1 MATSASEAPT
11 TVDKPTQAQRSS
23 RLSTAVPGIA
33 LAALII
39 GICAWP
45 LASAKAFYFAD
56 WIVHLWYIWHQE
68 GSLRAHGLPSL
79 FAHDTAGVF
88 DPHFAF
94 YGGTLYTIAG
104 AAALVVGPH
113 AAYLATWLMAF
124 AMAYGGWF
132 WLARQAGLGPWASHV
147 PGVVFITSSWYISS
161 AYFLGAWGQ
170 VIASG
175 ALVLGLAAV
184 CSILRADRL
193 RPLPALALAISAVL
207 YTGSHTLTLVWA
219 TTMLVIAAGA
229 ALVVIAPLRTLVTRR
244 GLLRVAVVVVP
255 AVMVNAWFL
264 LPAAVYQSHT
274 NIGSDVASAH
284 SLLTNSMKWV
294 AVDHVLSLGRA
305 PVEPIYTRFAAQLP
319 LLAAGWVVAGL
330 ILLRPS
336 RNAPW
341 LRASLLL
348 LVMAVATWVLM
359 TSGSLLLSLP
369 HPYDM
374 LQNPVRLEAYI
385 LFALGGALIATLVLT
400 QRASPRHRLWA
411 WATVPLLAVS
421 VVQANGQL
429 RQAVK
434 PPPPGE
440 GELATISPYHR
451 SDFLLGTQDYVD
463 ARVPIYDDP
472 ALPIARFS
480 PTQAERE
487 DRAETTVNAKPGE
500 FVISNLKAF
509 SELIHISGARLV
521 ARNRYGDA
529 FLEIAADAK
538 PGAARI
544 VVTTAHPWPV
554 MVGRFLTLL
563 GLVGLAGLGATL
575 LVRARRT
582 RRTSFQLTNPRS
594 PGSQH

>member
-1 MATSASEAPT
+1 MSTTEAPT
-11 TVDKPTQAQRSS
+11 PVDQPAQAQRWS
-23 RLSTAVPGIA
+23 RLSTGAPGIA
-33 LAALII
+33 LAALVI

-45 LASAKAFYFAD
+45 LANAKVFYFAD
-56 WIVHLWYIWHQE
+56 WPVHLWYVWHQE
-68 GSLRAHGLPSL
+68 GALRAHGLPSL
-79 FAHDTAGVF
+79 FAHDAAGVF

-104 AAALVVGPH
+104 AAALVVGHH
-113 AAYLATWLMAF
+113 AAYLATWVMAF
-124 AMAYGGWF
+124 AMGYGGLF

-147 PGVVFITSSWYISS
+147 PGVVLITSPWCISS

-170 VIASG
+170 VVASG
-175 ALVLGLAAV
+175 ALMLGLAAV

-207 YTGSHTLTLVWA
+207 YTGSHSLTLMWA
-219 TTMLVIAAGA
+219 TTMLAIAAGA
-229 ALVVIAPLRTLVTRR
+229 ALVVIAPLRTLITRR

-274 NIGSDVASAH
+274 NIASDVASAH
-284 SLLTNSMKWV
+284 RLLANSMEWV
-294 AVDHVLSLGRA
+294 ATEHVLGLGRA
-305 PVEPIYTRFAAQLP
+305 PVEPVYTRFAAQLP
-319 LLAAGWVVAGL
+319 VLAAGWVVAGL

-336 RNAPW
+336 RSAPW

-359 TSGSLLLSLP
+359 TSGSLLLGLP

-374 LQNPVRLEAYI
+374 VQNPVRLEAYI
-385 LFALGGALIATLVLT
+385 IFALCGALIATLVLA
-400 QRASPRHRLWA
+400 QRARPRHRLWA
-411 WATVPLLAVS
+411 WAILPVLAVS
-421 VVQANGQL
+421 VAQASGQI
-429 RQAVK
+429 RQPVK
-434 PPPPGE
+434 PPPPG
-440 GELATISPYHR
+440 GALATLFPYVR
-451 SDFLLGTQDYVD
+451 SEFLPGTQDYVD
-463 ARVPIYDDP
+463 ARVPLYTNS

-487 DRAETTVNAKPGE
+487 DRAETTVNANPGE

-509 SELIHISGARLV
+509 TDLIHISGARLT
-521 ARNRYGDA
+521 ARNAYGDA

-554 MVGRFLTLL
+554 MVGRLVTLL
-563 GLVGLAGLGATL
+563 GLLGLTGLGVTL
-575 LVRARRT
+575 LVRARR
-582 RRTSFQLTNPRS
+582 RS
-594 PGSQH
+594 

>member
-1 MATSASEAPT
+1 MSATEAPT
-11 TVDKPTQAQRSS
+11 AIEKPTQAQRSS
-23 RLSTAVPGIA
+23 RLSTAILGIA
-33 LAALII
+33 LAGLII

-45 LASAKAFYFAD
+45 LANANVFYFTD
-56 WIVHLWYIWHQE
+56 WFVHLWYAWHQE

-79 FAHDTAGVF
+79 FAHDEAGVF

-94 YGGTLYTIAG
+94 YGGTLYTLTA

-113 AAYLATWLMAF
+113 AAFLGTWLVAF

-161 AYFLGAWGQ
+161 AYFLGSWGQ

-193 RPLPALALAISAVL
+193 RPLPALALAFSALL
-207 YTGSHTLTLVWA
+207 YTGSHSLTLVWA
-219 TTMLVIAAGA
+219 TTILAIATAA
-229 ALVVIAPLRTLVTRR
+229 ALVVIAPLRALITRR

-274 NIGSDVASAH
+274 NIASDVVSAH
-284 SLLTNSMKWV
+284 RLLAYSMKW
-294 AVDHVLSLGRA
+294 AAAEHVLGLGRT
-305 PVEPIYTRFAAQLP
+305 PVEPAYTRFAAQLP
-319 LLAAGWVVAGL
+319 LLAAGWIVAGL

-348 LVMAVATWVLM
+348 LAMAVATWVLM
-359 TSGSLLLSLP
+359 TSGSLLLGLP

-374 LQNPVRLEAYI
+374 VQNPIRLEDYI
-385 LFALGGALIATLVLT
+385 IFALCGALIATLVLA
-400 QRASPRHRLWA
+400 QRARPRHRLWA
-411 WATVPLLAVS
+411 WAIVPVLALS

-429 RQAVK
+429 RQTVVQ
-434 PPPPGE
+434 PPPNGPQ
-440 GELATISPYHR
+440 LATASPYLR
-451 SDFLLGTQDYVD
+451 SEFLPGTEDYVD
-463 ARVPIYDDP
+463 ARVPIQTPDSTMT
-472 ALPIARFS
+472 IVRFS
-480 PTQAERE
+480 PTQAERQ
-487 DRAETTVNAKPGE
+487 DRAATTVNAQPGE
-500 FVISNLKAF
+500 VVVANLKAYPA
-509 SELIHISGARLV
+509 LIHISGARLV
-521 ARNRYGDA
+521 ARDRYGDA

-554 MVGRFLTLL
+554 MVGRLVTLL
-563 GLVGLAGLGATL
+563 GLLGLAGLGATL
-575 LVRARRT
+575 LVRSRRARH
-582 RRTSFQLTNPRS
+582 TS
-594 PGSQH
+594 